1 MSARPGVAWR
11 PPPHDVRKLRDAL
24 EEYAGSRAARGSGV
38 CFNMG
43 LYAEMAQGASPNI
56 SALSLLEP
64 LLSPIIKSAPQAFVS
79 LTALT
84 QALWDMFLAELVPA
98 GIACRRL
105 AEEVARSIAT
115 ALAHMRR
122 LKQVPRVLVQ
132 RSRGISSEEMAAYYR
147 MASLMSDVAGEA
159 AATLASSGD
168 VSDGG
173 AWGARAVAPETPARA
188 ERFDARRREARSRS
202 R

>member
-1 MSARPGVAWR
+1 MSARPGAAWR
-11 PPPHDVRKLRDAL
+11 PPPHDVRPLRDAL

-43 LYAEMAQGASPNI
+43 LYAEMAPGASPNI

-64 LLSPIIKSAPQAFVS
+64 LLTPILKSVP
-79 LTALT
+79 
-84 QALWDMFLAELVPA
+84 QALWDMFLAELVPP

-105 AEEVARSIAT
+105 AEEDSRSIAT

-159 AATLASSGD
+159 AATLASSGV
-168 VSDGG
+168 VSDGV
-173 AWGARAVAPETPARA
+173 AWGARAVAPEMPARA
-188 ERFDARRREARSRS
+188 ERFDAGRREARSRS

>member
-1 MSARPGVAWR
+1 MSARPGAAWR
-11 PPPHDVRKLRDAL
+11 PPPRDVRPLRDAL
-24 EEYAGSRAARGSGV
+24 DEYALSSRAARGSGV

-43 LYAEMAQGASPNI
+43 LYAEMAPGASPNI

-64 LLSPIIKSAPQAFVS
+64 LLTPILKRAPQAIVS

-84 QALWDMFLAELVPA
+84 QALLDLFLAELAPA

-105 AEEVARSIAT
+105 AEEVAQSIAT

-122 LKQVPRVLVQ
+122 LKLPRVLVQ
-132 RSRGISSEEMAAYYR
+132 RSRGIASEEMASYYR
-147 MASLMSDVAGEA
+147 MASLISD
-159 AATLASSGD
+159 
-168 VSDGG
+168 G
-173 AWGARAVAPETPARA
+173 AWGARAVAPESPARA
-188 ERFDARRREARSRS
+188 ERFDAGRRETRSRS